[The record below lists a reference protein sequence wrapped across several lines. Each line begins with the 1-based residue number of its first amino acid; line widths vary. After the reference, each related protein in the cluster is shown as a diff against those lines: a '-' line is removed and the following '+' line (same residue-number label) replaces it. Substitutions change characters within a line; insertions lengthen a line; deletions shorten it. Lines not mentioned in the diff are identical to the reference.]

1 MAYWACVNKTETYHL
16 NLTHENMFS
25 ETVVDAYLIH

>member
-1 MAYWACVNKTETYHL
+1 MAYRVGVNKTETYRL

-25 ETVVDAYLIH
+25 ETVVDEYLIH